1 LHVIVEGT
9 ARQSGTLVRIA
20 IRLSDVHSGRLIWAE
35 DYEIPAADLESA
47 ESGVARTAAA
57 QITQRLSH

>member
-1 LHVIVEGT
+1 
-9 ARQSGTLVRIA
+9 VRIA

-47 ESGVARTAAA
+47 SPAWREHAAA